1 MRVFTILVAC
11 LFAAYFLFQILKS
24 DFGIRRQ
31 LILLALFL
39 VAMPALPLQP
49 RWRVCTPIEYCKC
62 KNNSDHL
69 LIKNLMDM
77 RHLFAFL
84 VMLLFC
90 VASSAQQL
98 VFGSVRD
105 GFLKVPL
112 VNARVTL
119 LTADSVVVQDSI
131 KVVLNKRD

>member
-1 MRVFTILVAC
+1 
-11 LFAAYFLFQILKS
+11 
-24 DFGIRRQ
+24 
-31 LILLALFL
+31 
-39 VAMPALPLQP
+39 
-49 RWRVCTPIEYCKC
+49 
-62 KNNSDHL
+62 
-69 LIKNLMDM
+69 M

-119 LTADSVVVQDSI
+119 LTADSVCCCAGLHQGRVKQ
-131 KVVLNKRD
+131 KRWRALGKSFFQHHAP

>member
-1 MRVFTILVAC
+1 
-11 LFAAYFLFQILKS
+11 
-24 DFGIRRQ
+24 
-31 LILLALFL
+31 
-39 VAMPALPLQP
+39 
-49 RWRVCTPIEYCKC
+49 
-62 KNNSDHL
+62 
-69 LIKNLMDM
+69 M

-112 VNARVTL
+112 VNARVT
-119 LTADSVVVQDSI
+119 
-131 KVVLNKRD
+131 